1 MYDII
6 IIGAGPAGISA
17 SLYAIRANM
26 KVLVI
31 YKGISNLGK
40 ATKIENYYGFVNGI
54 TGKELYDNGI
64 KQAKNLGVEIR
75 NSEVTGIESI
85 QNGFIVKTPEDEYS
99 GKAVI
104 ISTGNKKIAPPIKG
118 INEFEGKGVS
128 YCAICDG
135 FFYKGKNVVVI
146 GNGNFAYSEAKTLSN
161 VTNGIT
167 ILTNGEPTNITK
179 EILKRQSQY
188 VNIPKEREI
197 KSTANE
203 FKINNKKIKE
213 IVGDKKVEKIVFEDL
228 SEIKV
233 DGIFVA
239 LGEAGANDFAKTLG
253 IITEND
259 NIKVNE
265 NMETNVKGIYAC
277 GNITGGLLQVS
288 KAVYEGAKAGLSAI
302 NYVKE
307 IDNT

>member
-1 MYDII
+1 M
-6 IIGAGPAGISA
+6 
-17 SLYAIRANM
+17 
-26 KVLVI
+26 
-31 YKGISNLGK
+31 
-40 ATKIENYYGFVNGI
+40 IE
-54 TGKELYDNGI
+54 K
-64 KQAKNLGVEIR
+64 
-75 NSEVTGIESI
+75 
-85 QNGFIVKTPEDEYS
+85 
-99 GKAVI
+99 
-104 ISTGNKKIAPPIKG
+104 
-118 INEFEGKGVS
+118 
-128 YCAICDG
+128 
-135 FFYKGKNVVVI
+135 VI

-161 VTNGIT
+161 VTNEIT

-203 FKINNKKIKE
+203 FKINDKKIKE

>member
-1 MYDII
+1 M
-6 IIGAGPAGISA
+6 
-17 SLYAIRANM
+17 
-26 KVLVI
+26 
-31 YKGISNLGK
+31 
-40 ATKIENYYGFVNGI
+40 
-54 TGKELYDNGI
+54 
-64 KQAKNLGVEIR
+64 
-75 NSEVTGIESI
+75 
-85 QNGFIVKTPEDEYS
+85 
-99 GKAVI
+99 
-104 ISTGNKKIAPPIKG
+104 
-118 INEFEGKGVS
+118 
-128 YCAICDG
+128 
-135 FFYKGKNVVVI
+135 
-146 GNGNFAYSEAKTLSN
+146 
-161 VTNGIT
+161 
-167 ILTNGEPTNITK
+167 
-179 EILKRQSQY
+179 
-188 VNIPKEREI
+188 
-197 KSTANE
+197 
-203 FKINNKKIKE
+203 
-213 IVGDKKVEKIVFEDL
+213 